1 MKHSYRQAIWRYD
14 YRKSKGGL
22 ETRQSFNSIWPI
34 SAADN
39 GLSCITIQAIVSEKH
54 YCKIL
59 KGTRL
64 LHKTFFRNE
73 FFELQKCE
81 KPIMCRHK
89 WLLWTLSPQHIRGS
103 IGRINSFVFQLH
115 VFIKKMGRVLGL
127 RLGRSLAVR
136 ATHWRISI
144 KNGEKNLAETD
155 KGSWYEQSSL
165 HILEK
170 PSTSSAS
177 SGLVGIE
184 LDGAAETF
192 LCLEFLF
199 LAGILNWMKLCFTQ
213 LQDSFKRR
221 ELWEQK

>member
-1 MKHSYRQAIWRYD
+1 M
-14 YRKSKGGL
+14 
-22 ETRQSFNSIWPI
+22 
-34 SAADN
+34 
-39 GLSCITIQAIVSEKH
+39 
-54 YCKIL
+54 
-59 KGTRL
+59 
-64 LHKTFFRNE
+64 
-73 FFELQKCE
+73 
-81 KPIMCRHK
+81 
-89 WLLWTLSPQHIRGS
+89 LSPQHIRGS
-103 IGRINSFVFQLH
+103 IGRIDSFVFQLH

-165 HILEK
+165 LILEQ

-199 LAGILNWMKLCFTQ
+199 LASILNWMKLCFTQ
-213 LQDSFKRR
+213 LQDSFKKGVNFGSKNKTSSLR
-221 ELWEQK
+221 ELGFFGQIGFETFKDGLEIWSRGCQDTNLRNRAFPFFEIVLPQWSPT